1 MLATRARG
9 DALVVVASCTLQS
22 HRNGKRPLSIG
33 ARPWCD
39 VPAAVSN
46 AQPAFVWRSRERATA
61 VAVSLKE
68 ARHARPR
75 RARAVPRWLWSLYAP
90 YKATAPVRGLSTAV
104 QDRAATC

>member
-9 DALVVVASCTLQS
+9 AALVVVASCTLQS

-61 VAVSLKE
+61 LAVYQEE
-68 ARHARPR
+68 AQHAYLR
-75 RARAVPRWLWSLYAP
+75 RACAVPRWL
-90 YKATAPVRGLSTAV
+90 
-104 QDRAATC
+104 